1 MTTCIGNVRRLVLA
15 TLAVG
20 IGVTGLWAWL
30 APESFYND
38 FVFGRGWVRLD
49 GAYNEHLIR
58 DVGALNL
65 ALAVVTA
72 VAAYQPG
79 RRLVRLVA
87 AATLAFSVPHLAY
100 HATAMER
107 FAPGDIAAQYVLLI
121 LQVALPLW
129 LVVSPGP
136 EPEPSSAMTVKRL
149 SHTCRQPPIRR

>member
-1 MTTCIGNVRRLVLA
+1 MNARPGNGRRLVLA
-15 TLAVG
+15 MLAVG
-20 IGVTGLWAWL
+20 VGATGLWAWA

-38 FVFGRGWVRLD
+38 FIFGRGWVRLD

-100 HATAMER
+100 HATAMEP
-107 FAPGDIAAQYVLLI
+107 FAAGDIAAQYVLLVV
-121 LQVALPLW
+121 QVALPLW
-129 LVVSPGP
+129 LVISPGRR
-136 EPEPSSAMTVKRL
+136 PSPHADPSEFVAN
-149 SHTCRQPPIRR
+149 RQP